1 MATRKVKLTGIAEWA
16 KVFESNRDMEGF
28 DGVYKDH
35 DGACT
40 IDLIMDDDN
49 LAALKA
55 SRSMKKGSP
64 DPQGRGTK
72 VKFIRKFN
80 TGKDWDSGAP
90 IVTWADGSSYNYDTD
105 GTIGNGS
112 SVEVE
117 LSVYDTSRPNIVGTR
132 LDKVIVVDKVD
143 YVKDDS
149 GDVASPPPAVEKE
162 KESEVLF

>member
-28 DGVYKDH
+28 DGVYRDH

-49 LAALKA
+49 LATLRA
-55 SRSMKKGSP
+55 SRSMKRGSA

-90 IVTWADGSSYNYDTD
+90 IVTWADGSPYNLDTD
-105 GTIGNGS
+105 GSIGNGS
-112 SVEVE
+112 TVEIE

-143 YVKDDS
+143 YVRDTAEES
-149 GDVASPPPAVEKE
+149 SPTTAAKVETQG
-162 KESEVLF
+162 EVLF

>member
-16 KVFESNRDMEGF
+16 RVFESNRDMDGF
-28 DGVYKDH
+28 DGVYRDH

-55 SRSMKKGSP
+55 SRSMKKGTP
-64 DPQGRGTK
+64 DAEGRGTK

-90 IVTWADGSSYNYDTD
+90 IVQKSDGSTWDISSD
-105 GTIGNGS
+105 GTIGCLLYTSPSPRDVEESRMPS
-112 SVEVE
+112 S
-117 LSVYDTSRPNIVGTR
+117 
-132 LDKVIVVDKVD
+132 
-143 YVKDDS
+143 
-149 GDVASPPPAVEKE
+149 A
-162 KESEVLF
+162 

>member
-1 MATRKVKLTGIAEWA
+1 MATRKLKLTGIAEWA
-16 KVFESNRDMEGF
+16 KVFTQNRDMEGF

-35 DGACT
+35 NGACT
-40 IDLIMDDDN
+40 IDLIMDEDN

-162 KESEVLF
+162 KQSEVLF